1 MSLKTS
7 ENNDTPI
14 TAPKKRGRKPKG
26 GKIVDSKHINNNTKK
41 MGKENV
47 ILHLKCSSNDIKF
60 DFFSDIKYDPNI
72 ETVQP
77 YEDNNSN
84 NIYTIIQETEA
95 NVNKHSLNVLK
106 NKSPQSFETLKT
118 MGEVNVSNK
127 GMNTDICNKL
137 KSLQLLFHNNNIS
150 DKKSA
155 CFWCSYDFDNPVIYI
170 PKHKLNDVYEVYGC
184 FCSPE
189 CATAYLYNEDITPSF
204 KFERYALMQS
214 LYKSIFNYKD
224 NIKPAS
230 DPRFVLEKFFGN
242 LTIEEYR
249 ALNRSNQTFMVIDK
263 PITRS
268 LPELY
273 DTIDN
278 THVKNRFNIN
288 IDKNTTCSQ
297 EYRLS
302 RNQCEISATKAKP
315 FF

>member
-1 MSLKTS
+1 
-7 ENNDTPI
+7 
-14 TAPKKRGRKPKG
+14 
-26 GKIVDSKHINNNTKK
+26 
-41 MGKENV
+41 
-47 ILHLKCSSNDIKF
+47 
-60 DFFSDIKYDPNI
+60 
-72 ETVQP
+72 
-77 YEDNNSN
+77 
-84 NIYTIIQETEA
+84 
-95 NVNKHSLNVLK
+95 
-106 NKSPQSFETLKT
+106 
-118 MGEVNVSNK
+118 
-127 GMNTDICNKL
+127 
-137 KSLQLLFHNNNIS
+137 
-150 DKKSA
+150 
-155 CFWCSYDFDNPVIYI
+155 
-170 PKHKLNDVYEVYGC
+170 
-184 FCSPE
+184 
-189 CATAYLYNEDITPSF
+189 
-204 KFERYALMQS
+204 MQS